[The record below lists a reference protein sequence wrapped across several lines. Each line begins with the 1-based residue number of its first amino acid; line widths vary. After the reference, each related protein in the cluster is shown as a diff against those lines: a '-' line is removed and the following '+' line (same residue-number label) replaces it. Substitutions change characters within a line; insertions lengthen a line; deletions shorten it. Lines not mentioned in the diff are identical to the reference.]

1 MTFEDKKKSG
11 FKNSNKY
18 LELIG
23 FEFKERFEV
32 TCIGDMEG
40 KTCELY

>member
-1 MTFEDKKKSG
+1 MTLEDKKSG